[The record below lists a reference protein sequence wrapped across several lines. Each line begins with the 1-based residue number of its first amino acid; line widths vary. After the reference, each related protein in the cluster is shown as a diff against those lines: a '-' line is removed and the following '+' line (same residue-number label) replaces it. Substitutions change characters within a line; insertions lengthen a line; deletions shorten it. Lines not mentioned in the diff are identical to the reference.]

1 MQFEDRDNRDLR
13 NERPKEASRNLPMAV
28 LLVLIGIIC
37 ALLYIGWKYMSDDT
51 SASEDLTTVA
61 ADTVANAIK
70 ALPEEEQTTEP
81 TTTSSKADL
90 PPIDVPKVGNK
101 KEEVAT
107 DEKKTTETK
116 PTEKPKEEKLK
127 EEKPKVEK
135 PKETPKVTI
144 PAGGETYTHTVGE
157 GETFFG
163 IANRYNIKKE
173 TLKAMNPG
181 IDESG
186 IKVGVTKLKVRI
198 KAIHTVGPGDIIRVV
213 STKYGVSQT
222 LIMQANKKTKNV
234 AQRGEKL
241 VIPFAEKQ

>member
-1 MQFEDRDNRDLR
+1 MQFEDRDNREQR
-13 NERPKEASRNLPMAV
+13 NERPKEPARNLPMAV
-28 LLVLIGIIC
+28 LLVLVGIIC

-51 SASEDLTTVA
+51 SGSDDLTAVP
-61 ADTVANAIK
+61 ADTVAK
-70 ALPEEEQTTEP
+70 AMSNQPEEEAPVEE
-81 TTTSSKADL
+81 TSSTTPAATNGL
-90 PPIDVPKVGNK
+90 PEVSVPKIGDKNEATAV
-101 KEEVAT
+101 KE
-107 DEKKTTETK
+107 
-116 PTEKPKEEKLK
+116 EKPKEEKPKEEKPK
-127 EEKPKVEK
+127 EEKPKVE
-135 PKETPKVTI
+135 I

-181 IDESG
+181 VDESG

-198 KAIHTVGPGDIIRVV
+198 KAVHTVGPGDIIRVV
-213 STKYGVSQT
+213 SNKYGVSQT

-241 VIPFAEKQ
+241 IIPFAEKQ